1 MIFIYFW
8 VPWSWVGAFTFFIV
22 LCWSDLFHFP
32 SSTFP
37 ASRLFVLLFALHS
50 EWFTGKACLL
60 EHRTHDQKVPGSNPG
75 RSGRRIFFSRV
86 NFVCWLLFGV
96 CSTPMLPQWHVKDSG
111 HSAKSAG
118 GRLLLNMHT
127 PLTQRSWSGL
137 TMPLSRHSVG
147 TYLEMSSHA
156 TCQGTFGDS
165 HLSSLSHYGLILG

>member
-118 GRLLLNMHT
+118 GRLHPKHAYT
-127 PLTQRSWSGL
+127 PDPSKFELADYAAVQEECGNIS
-137 TMPLSRHSVG
+137 
-147 TYLEMSSHA
+147 EN
-156 TCQGTFGDS
+156 
-165 HLSSLSHYGLILG
+165 